1 MIFRPVSLLASA
13 LVCLVTSAQASPIT
27 YEFSGT
33 LAQPY
38 KGSSL
43 FSGSFS
49 FESSTAGFG
58 GGKLISGDVE
68 ASASLTIGGQ
78 TFQFQNITIDTSSN
92 RNFQLPVGQPPNVW
106 YQFNHNSNG
115 TGDSFDLHANN
126 PINVAS
132 VGLPA
137 AAMTIHLADP
147 TGTALLP
154 SDLTLP
160 SLDLN
165 RFSVRQ
171 FGFSPTPDAPA
182 MLGTITSLQAVPEPS
197 TLAFVLLV
205 GLGLVLKRKPSWHKA
220 RGRHANVPR

>member
-1 MIFRPVSLLASA
+1 MIIRPVSLLASA

-27 YEFSGT
+27 YDFSGT

-58 GGKLISGDVE
+58 GGKLVSGDVG

-78 TFQFQNITIDTSSN
+78 TFQFQNIMIEDTGAAN
-92 RNFQLPVGQPPNVW
+92 AQQPVGVANVW
-106 YQFNHNSNG
+106 YQFNHNNNG

-126 PINVAS
+126 PVNAPS
-132 VGLPA
+132 VGLPS

-160 SLDLN
+160 SLDLS

-171 FGFSPTPDAPA
+171 FGFSPSPDAPD

-205 GLGLVLKRKPSWHKA
+205 GLGVVLKRKPSWHKA
-220 RGRHANVPR
+220 RRQHANVPR